1 MGNWRAKASTPGG
14 SRKCLNCRPLPPP
27 GRHLRFCGTI
37 RPDYRPIIMDR
48 LCRRRRSRPGGSS
61 GPKVNPRL
69 FAIAGPLEG
78 AFFALPEQAVSIG
91 REASNLLPID
101 DPSVAPRHCVIEG
114 GGKDFWIRHVGN
126 GNGTFVNALRVEEQS
141 LQHGDEIRVGDCLF
155 LFLLYETETPP
166 GLRLERELERFAEQ
180 NRRQLAG
187 IQLAHDMVGESS
199 ALRGVFQFIAKVAPA
214 DSTVLIAGESG
225 TGKELVARAIH
236 RNSPRAGRAFVAIN
250 CAALTETL
258 LESELFGHEKGAF
271 TGAVAQKRGRLEL
284 ADGGTLFLDEVGEL
298 APALQA
304 KLLRVLEEHCFER
317 VGGVRSL
324 QVNLR
329 VLAATNRDLAEAV
342 RRGAFRQD
350 LYYRLNVVSITLPP
364 LREHPEDILPLA
376 RHFAAKYARRVGRP
390 VLGPSPAAESLLA
403 RYAWPGNVR
412 ELENAIE
419 HAIVL
424 GTTEL
429 ILPGDLPPALRET
442 ETAGGSL
449 ANYHEAVTRARRQV
463 VLDALAQTGGNY
475 HDAARRLGLHPN
487 NLHRLIR
494 TLDLREVVKRLAR
507 SGV

>member
-1 MGNWRAKASTPGG
+1 M
-14 SRKCLNCRPLPPP
+14 
-27 GRHLRFCGTI
+27 
-37 RPDYRPIIMDR
+37 
-48 LCRRRRSRPGGSS
+48 
-61 GPKVNPRL
+61 NPRL

-91 REASNLLPID
+91 REPSNLLAID
-101 DPSVAPRHCVIEG
+101 DPSVAPRHCVIQG
-114 GGKDFWIRHVGN
+114 AGRDFRIRHLGN
-126 GNGTFVNALRVEEQS
+126 GSGTFVNALRIEEGP

-155 LFLLYETETPP
+155 LFLLYESETPP
-166 GLRLERELERFAEQ
+166 GLRLEQELERIAEH
-180 NRRQLAG
+180 NRRHLAG
-187 IQLAHDMVGESS
+187 LQFAHDMLGQSP
-199 ALRGVFQFIAKVAPA
+199 AMRGVFQFIARVAAA

-236 RNSPRAGRAFVAIN
+236 RQSARAGRAFVAIN

-304 KLLRVLEEHCFER
+304 KLLRALEERCFER
-317 VGGVRSL
+317 VGGVRTL

-350 LYYRLNVVSITLPP
+350 LFYRLNVVSITLPP
-364 LREHPEDILPLA
+364 LRERPEDILPLA
-376 RHFAAKYARRVGRP
+376 RHFAAQYAKRMDRA
-390 VLGPSPAAESLLA
+390 VLGLSPAAESLLA
-403 RYAWPGNVR
+403 RYSWPGNVR

-419 HAIVL
+419 RAVVL
-424 GTTEL
+424 GATDL
-429 ILPGDLPPALRET
+429 ILPEDLPPAVREA
-442 ETAGGSL
+442 ETSGGSPGS
-449 ANYHEAVTRARRQV
+449 YHEAVKQARRQV
-463 VLDALAQTGGNY
+463 VLEALAQAGGNY
-475 HDAARRLGLHPN
+475 HEAARRLGLHPN

-494 TLDLREVVKRLAR
+494 TLDLREAARKLAR
-507 SGV
+507 DGS